1 MGDKIHPGARLILQA
16 LRDSGFEA
24 YLVGGCVR
32 DLLRGV
38 QPHDWDICTS
48 ALPEQVERVFAG
60 KQIIETGLRH
70 GTVTVTE
77 LGTPFEIT
85 TYRIDGQYS
94 DGRHPDE
101 VRFAASLR
109 EDLSRRDFTMN
120 AAAMDPA
127 GRLYDPFD
135 GALDIA
141 ARQVRCV
148 GDPDRRFQE
157 DGLRVMRALR
167 FASVLDFS
175 IDRQTAEAVHRNC
188 GQLKKVA
195 AERINAE
202 LCRLICGPGVGCV
215 LREYPDVFRAFW
227 PELAPLHALQPHELR
242 HCRDVW
248 EHTVRAVD
256 AAPADVVPRLTLL
269 LHDIGKPAVKTADED
284 GAGHFHAHP
293 ETSAEL
299 AEKMLRAL
307 RFDHDTLNHIVS
319 LIRERDTPVEPR
331 ENMIRRLLG
340 KLGPTD
346 FYRLIEVRRAEQVA
360 QAGETAKA
368 RLAELDEARRL
379 ADRILETQQCV
390 SLRGL
395 AVSGKDVMLAGIAAG
410 PAVGRVL
417 DLLLDQ
423 VIDGELPND
432 RDILLEAV
440 RQLAENPKNRIV
452 RDIPTHL
459 R

>member
-1 MGDKIHPGARLILQA
+1 MGDQIHPGAKLILQA
-16 LRDSGFEA
+16 LHDSGFEA

-38 QPHDWDICTS
+38 PPHDWDICTS
-48 ALPEQVERVFAG
+48 ALPGQVERVFAG
-60 KQIIETGLRH
+60 KQLIETGLKH
-70 GTVTVTE
+70 GTVTVME

-127 GRLYDPFD
+127 GRLCDPFG
-135 GALDIA
+135 GASDIA
-141 ARQVRCV
+141 SRQVRCV

-175 IDRQTAEAVHRNC
+175 IDRQTAGAVHRNC

-202 LCRLICGPGVGCV
+202 LCRLICGPGAGCV
-215 LREYPDVFRAFW
+215 LREYPDVFREFW
-227 PELAPLHALQPHELR
+227 PELEPPHSLQPHGLR
-242 HCRDVW
+242 HCRDDW
-248 EHTVRAVD
+248 EHTVRAVE
-256 AAPADVVPRLTLL
+256 AAPADLVLRLTLL
-269 LHDIGKPAVKTADED
+269 LHNIGRPAAKAAAEA
-284 GAGHFHAHP
+284 GAGRLHVRP
-293 ETSAEL
+293 ETGAEL

-307 RFDHDTLNHIVS
+307 RFDHDTLNHIIS
-319 LIRERDTPVEPR
+319 LIKERDTPVEPR
-331 ENMIRRLLG
+331 ENVIRRLLG

-346 FYRLIEVRRAEQVA
+346 FYRLIEVRRADQVA
-360 QAGETAKA
+360 QAGETARA
-368 RLAELDEARRL
+368 RFAELEEARRL
-379 ADRILETQQCV
+379 AGRILETQQCF

-395 AVSGKDVMLAGIAAG
+395 AVSGRDVMRAGIPAG

-417 DLLLDQ
+417 NTLLDR

-432 RDILLEAV
+432 RDILFQAI
-440 RQLAENPKNRIV
+440 RQLAENNGGEP
-452 RDIPTHL
+452 L
-459 R
+459 